1 MGYNDARSLPEERKP
16 VLGPA
21 WPIPAAGEVE
31 KDGKG
36 GLLLR
41 DSKAAL

>member
-1 MGYNDARSLPEERKP
+1 MKP
-16 VLGPA
+16 RLGPA
-21 WPIPAAGEVE
+21 CAMLPGAWE

-41 DSKAAL
+41 DSRAAL